1 MFERQFLIQKVS
13 SAGTCHEVRD
23 NEIANELQVINFV
36 DYSDIY
42 DWDDFKVY
50 EITNPGEIIPLT
62 YKGWQPGCLIE
73 FTNDKGEVVLR
84 GYGTDH

>member
-1 MFERQFLIQKVS
+1 MFERMFLIQKVS
-13 SAGTCHEVRD
+13 RAGTRHEVRD

-36 DYSDIY
+36 DFSDLY

-50 EITNPGEIIPLT
+50 EITNPGEVIPLI

-73 FTNDKGEVVLR
+73 FMNDKGEVVLS